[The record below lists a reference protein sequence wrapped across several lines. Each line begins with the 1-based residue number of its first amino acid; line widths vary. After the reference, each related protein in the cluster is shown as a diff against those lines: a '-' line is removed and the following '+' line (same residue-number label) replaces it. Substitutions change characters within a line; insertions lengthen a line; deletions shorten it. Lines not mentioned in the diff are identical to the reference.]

1 MQTRDDI
8 FNTLRD
14 ALVELF
20 ELEPA
25 RVTLDA
31 NLYQDLEIDSI
42 DAVDLIDHIK
52 RQTGKKIAAE
62 EFKSVRTVND
72 VVEAVYRLVQRGT
85 HESADWPWP
94 VAGRAAVPLCGVLRH
109 EHFAPWQFGLLLGS
123 LWLAARADRPAT
135 PWQCWMAVAAMVFCL
150 LLAWF
155 DNPHAAALV
164 PEPGQRVHAGAVRP
178 EPEIR
183 PTDVE
188 RLARLREP
196 QLPDRPLRTHARS
209 PRSGAC
215 FFLCNGLLAA
225 GLTCGHR

>member
-62 EFKSVRTVND
+62 EFKTVRTVND
-72 VVEAVYRLVQRGT
+72 VVEAVYRLVQ
-85 HESADWPWP
+85 P
-94 VAGRAAVPLCGVLRH
+94 AA
-109 EHFAPWQFGLLLGS
+109 
-123 LWLAARADRPAT
+123 
-135 PWQCWMAVAAMVFCL
+135 
-150 LLAWF
+150 
-155 DNPHAAALV
+155 
-164 PEPGQRVHAGAVRP
+164 
-178 EPEIR
+178 
-183 PTDVE
+183 
-188 RLARLREP
+188 
-196 QLPDRPLRTHARS
+196 
-209 PRSGAC
+209 
-215 FFLCNGLLAA
+215 
-225 GLTCGHR
+225 